1 MARSHRSPRLA
12 GGTLT
17 GLVGVLAVLVLT
29 AMLPAAHAGFSAV
42 TTNADDAWA
51 ADWLLPP
58 SGLTATYSCSATPID
73 FRNATQGTGLGIL
86 ILPTPSGIRA
96 GDFLVAQVTN
106 ATGPIPLTAPAGW
119 NLIRRDSSNPAAPAA
134 SAVTSALFWRTVVD
148 GEPATATFVLQNSMD
163 MVGGIAAYRGVRV
176 ADPVNA
182 SGAAAGAT
190 ATATTPSLTTTV
202 VDTVLADFTTKAG
215 EALPAPTGTTER
227 WRLANLTSTLGT
239 SAGDVP
245 FDGPGATPT
254 RSSVS
259 PSGSLNEWV
268 TQTVALRPRLQAA
281 ASLTWTA
288 SPSAWGT
295 GYVLERMVG
304 STVQAE
310 RTLAP
315 IATASAIESPLVNGT
330 TYTFR
335 LSAYRGAWRSPAVTT
350 TLTPAC

>member
-1 MARSHRSPRLA
+1 MARSHRRPRLI

-17 GLVGVLAVLVLT
+17 GMVGALAVLLLT

-51 ADWLLPP
+51 ADWLLPA
-58 SGLTATYSCSATPID
+58 SGLTSEYSCSATPIV
-73 FRNATQGTGLGIL
+73 FLGATHATGLGIL

-96 GDFLVAQVTN
+96 GDLLVAQVAN
-106 ATGPIPLTAPAGW
+106 ATGPSHLGAPAGW
-119 NLIRRDSSNPAAPAA
+119 DFIRRDSSNPAAPA
-134 SAVTSALFWRTVVD
+134 VTSALFSRTVVD
-148 GEPATATFVLQNSMD
+148 GEPATATFVLQDSVD

-190 ATATTPSLTTTV
+190 ATATTPSVSTTV
-202 VDTVLADFTTKAG
+202 VDTMLVDFTTKAG

-227 WRLANLTSTLGT
+227 WRRATLTSTLGT
-239 SAGDVP
+239 SAGDLP
-245 FDGPGATPT
+245 FAGPGGTPT

-268 TQTVALRPRLQAA
+268 VQTVALRPRLQAA
-281 ASLTWTA
+281 ASLAWTA
-288 SPSAWGT
+288 SPSTWGD

-304 STVQAE
+304 GTVLAD
-310 RTLAP
+310 RTLTP
-315 IATASAIESPLVNGT
+315 IATTSAIESSLVNNT

-335 LSAYRGAWRSPAVTT
+335 LSAYRGTWRSPAVTT
-350 TLTPAC
+350 ALTPAC